1 MTTLKEILKKPLSII
16 VFSSILVFLNS
27 WPAFILMKRGWFLQ
41 DSMAFGVAV
50 AISAFFIMFVIPALI
65 IKFVF
70 KKELSDFGLSIPKDL
85 SRALKLIAIAL
96 LILLPFIFL
105 LASKTNFQEFYLIK
119 HSFSGLFFLEI
130 LASCLYFFSEEFLFR
145 GVLFFGLWDKLKL
158 HTFWITNLI
167 FAIFHLNKPYGEVFF
182 AFFTG
187 LLLSYVSL
195 KTKSFI
201 PAAIIHTILAF
212 VLNITVIIYSIT

>member
-1 MTTLKEILKKPLSII
+1 MIVLKEILKKPLSII
-16 VFSSILVFLNS
+16 VFSSILVFFNS
-27 WPAFILMKRGWFLQ
+27 WPAFILMRRGWFLR
-41 DSMAFGVAV
+41 DSTVFSVVTAL
-50 AISAFFIMFVIPALI
+50 SAFFIMFVIPMFI

-70 KKELSDFGLSIPKDL
+70 KKQLSDFGLSIPENL
-85 SRALKLIAIAL
+85 SRVLKLIAIAL

-119 HSFSGLFFLEI
+119 RSFSGLFFLEI

-182 AFFTG
+182 AFFAG

-201 PAAIIHTILAF
+201 PAAIIHIILALT
-212 VLNITVIIYSIT
+212 LNAIILIYSIT